1 MSVLVPASLDD
12 ALARL
17 AADPTLQPLA
27 GGTDL
32 MVEVN
37 MGHRRPPG
45 ILVIDRLPE
54 LRGWRHDA
62 GTGTAWLGAGL
73 TYGEMAAPAFAA
85 LLPALTE
92 AARTVGSPQIR
103 NAGTIGGNLGT
114 ASPAGDGLPVLSAL
128 DAVVTLASTTGTRD
142 LSIHDYL
149 VGVKRTA
156 RRPDELILGV
166 TVPVLTGWQGY
177 AKVGVRNAMVIATT
191 SACLAV
197 DAVGRSVRV
206 SMGAVAPTVLR
217 AREAEAWVAGRIDW
231 ATGRL
236 AGEADGALA
245 TAAEFGRRAAAEAR
259 PIDDHRSTAAYRRHA
274 VGVLATRLLR
284 RAFPA

>member
-12 ALARL
+12 ALAQL
-17 AADPTLQPLA
+17 AADPDLQVLA

-37 MGHRRPPG
+37 MGHRRPAG
-45 ILVIDRLPE
+45 ILVVDRLPE
-54 LRGWRHDA
+54 LRGWRHNA
-62 GTGTAWLGAGL
+62 QLGTVWLGAGL
-73 TYGEMAAPAFAA
+73 TYAEMAAPAFAA

-128 DAVVTLASTTGTRD
+128 DATVTLVSASGRRE
-142 LSIHDYL
+142 LRIHDYL

-156 RRPDELILGV
+156 RRPDELILGA

-197 DAVGRSVRV
+197 DPAGRTVRI
-206 SMGAVAPTVLR
+206 SLGAVAPTVLR
-217 AREAEAWVAGRIDW
+217 AADAEAWVGGQVDW
-231 ATGRL
+231 GDARL
-236 AGEADGALA
+236 AGEAPAV
-245 TAAEFGRRAAAEAR
+245 AAEFGRRVAAEAR

-274 VGVLATRLLR
+274 VGVLAARLLH
-284 RAFPA
+284 RAFAA

>member
-12 ALARL
+12 ALAQL
-17 AADPTLQPLA
+17 AADPSLHVLA

-45 ILVIDRLPE
+45 ILAVDRLAE
-54 LRGWRHDA
+54 LRGWRHDEAA
-62 GTGTAWLGAGL
+62 GTVRMGAGL
-73 TYGEMAAPAFAA
+73 TYAQMAGPAFAA
-85 LLPALTE
+85 LVPALTE

-128 DAVVTLASTTGTRD
+128 DATVELASSAGRRT

-149 VGVKRTA
+149 LGVKRTA
-156 RRPDELILGV
+156 RRPDELITAV
-166 TVPVLTGWQGY
+166 TVPVLRGWQGY
-177 AKVGVRNAMVIATT
+177 AKVGVRNAMVIATV
-191 SACLAV
+191 SASLAV
-197 DAVGRSVRV
+197 DTVGRTVRL

-217 AREAEAWVAGRIDW
+217 ATEAEAWVAERVDW
-231 ATGRL
+231 TG
-236 AGEADGALA
+236 GALANAAA
-245 TAAEFGRRAAAEAR
+245 TAAEFGRLAAAQAR

-274 VGVLATRLLR
+274 VGVLAARLLR
-284 RAFPA
+284 RAFPS

>member
-1 MSVLVPASLDD
+1 MTVLVPATLDD

-17 AADPTLQPLA
+17 AEDPTLHVLA

-37 MGHRRPPG
+37 MGHRQPPG
-45 ILVIDRLPE
+45 ILAVDRLAE

-62 GTGTAWLGAGL
+62 DAATVWLGAGC
-73 TYGEMAAPAFAA
+73 TYAEMAAPSFAA

-103 NAGTIGGNLGT
+103 NVGTIGGNLGT

-128 DAVVTLASTTGTRD
+128 DAVVTLVSTGGRREV
-142 LSIHDYL
+142 SIHDYL

-166 TVPVLTGWQGY
+166 TVPVLAGWQGY

-197 DAVGRSVRV
+197 DTATRTVRV

-217 AREAEAWVAGRIDW
+217 PREAEGWAAGDIDW
-231 ATGRL
+231 A
-236 AGEADGALA
+236 AGTLPGDPDAF
-245 TAAEFGRRAAAEAR
+245 AAEFGRRCAAEAR
-259 PIDDHRSTAAYRRHA
+259 PIDDHRSTADYRRHA
-274 VGVLATRLLR
+274 VGVLAGRLLR
-284 RAFPA
+284 RAFP

>member
-1 MSVLVPASLDD
+1 MTVLVPATLDE
-12 ALARL
+12 ALAHL
-17 AADPTLQPLA
+17 AQDPSLHVLA

-45 ILVIDRLPE
+45 VLAVDRLAE
-54 LRGWRHDA
+54 LRGWRHDEAA
-62 GTGTAWLGAGL
+62 GTVWLGAGL
-73 TYGEMAAPAFAA
+73 TYGAMAAPAFAA

-128 DAVVTLASTTGTRD
+128 DATVTLASSTGGRREV
-142 LSIHDYL
+142 SIHDFL
-149 VGVKRTA
+149 VGVKRTD
-156 RRPDELILGV
+156 RRPDELIVGA
-166 TVPVLTGWQGY
+166 TVPVLDGWQGY

-197 DAVGRSVRV
+197 DREGRSVRV

-217 AREAEAWVAGRIDW
+217 ARAAEAWVAAEIDW
-231 ATGRL
+231 A
-236 AGEADGALA
+236 AGVLPGDADAL
-245 TAAEFGRRAAAEAR
+245 AAEFGRRCAAEAR
-259 PIDDHRSTAAYRRHA
+259 PIDDHRSTADYRRHA
-274 VGVLATRLLR
+274 VGVLAGRLLR
-284 RAFPA
+284 RAFP